1 MNDQKG
7 SKGLRNKRALALV
20 LRGRQKVEEEQQRE
34 EWQAIQ
40 DHFESVSAGDIE
52 MALEEFRNSE
62 KREHRAQA
70 GKLLVAYFLWCW
82 RAQRDWV
89 LRSGSVPKVSE
100 VTPTSKP
107 IATAGSTGARAAEGQ
122 SQDAKVQS
130 AGTGTRRPTPFGAGR
145 PGVALETYVSEFAK
159 IMCER
164 MASISADPD
173 EVEDNHKL
181 PKWRRPDSA
190 FGWVKMPGRARFD
203 SSWRARGIVACVELH
218 ARKGFPWSEAI
229 SKAAYAFDVKKRTV
243 QEALRSLGSKKNKQ
257 AFKDEPLEVLDE
269 LFQDELS
276 ADKER
281 RHSG

>member
-107 IATAGSTGARAAEGQ
+107 IATAVSTGARAAEGSLRTPRCRARVRARVDRHRSEPDVLASPWKRMSVS
-122 SQDAKVQS
+122 SQRSSVNVWRRSPRTQTRWRITTSCPNGAGQIRLS
-130 AGTGTRRPTPFGAGR
+130 AG
-145 PGVALETYVSEFAK
+145 
-159 IMCER
+159 
-164 MASISADPD
+164 
-173 EVEDNHKL
+173 
-181 PKWRRPDSA
+181 
-190 FGWVKMPGRARFD
+190 
-203 SSWRARGIVACVELH
+203 
-218 ARKGFPWSEAI
+218 
-229 SKAAYAFDVKKRTV
+229 
-243 QEALRSLGSKKNKQ
+243 
-257 AFKDEPLEVLDE
+257 
-269 LFQDELS
+269 
-276 ADKER
+276 
-281 RHSG
+281 